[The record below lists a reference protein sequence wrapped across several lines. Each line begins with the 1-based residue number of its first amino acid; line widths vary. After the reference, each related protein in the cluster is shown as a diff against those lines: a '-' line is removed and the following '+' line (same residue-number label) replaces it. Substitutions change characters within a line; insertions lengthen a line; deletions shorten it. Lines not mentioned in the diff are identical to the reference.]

1 MAQNRWIWF
10 VAFIMAGLS
19 AWLFHRSIESKP
31 KPEPAKVK
39 TAKVLVAKVSIPART
54 VIKGEW
60 LEFKEIP
67 VDALPAD
74 STNSA
79 KEVLGK
85 VTRSEIL
92 SGEPV
97 RKGRLLADQEKLGLP
112 LLIPSGYRGITVAV
126 DEVIGVAGFVK
137 PGDLVDVLVTLNE
150 GVISK
155 EHKVTMTL
163 LQGVQVL
170 AIAQDL
176 DPPSNNEQA
185 KKGKLSS
192 SVTLAVNPLQAEKL
206 VFAGENGK
214 IRLSLRPLNYIETV
228 EVRPVSAHN
237 LEERK
242 PVKEKPV
249 VRRRPK
255 LAPVMEEVKPHR
267 QIEVISGSQIK
278 HVKVD

>member
-19 AWLFHRSIESKP
+19 AWLVHRSIESKP